1 MGGGTEATAGER
13 SMRTIRCDTK
23 AEFEQAHEA
32 ALTSR
37 APVEVRIELRIEGW
51 LASVVEVHKAV
62 GRTS

>member
-1 MGGGTEATAGER
+1 
-13 SMRTIRCDTK
+13 MRTIRCDTK

-32 ALTSR
+32 ALNSR

-62 GRTS
+62 GRTAAE